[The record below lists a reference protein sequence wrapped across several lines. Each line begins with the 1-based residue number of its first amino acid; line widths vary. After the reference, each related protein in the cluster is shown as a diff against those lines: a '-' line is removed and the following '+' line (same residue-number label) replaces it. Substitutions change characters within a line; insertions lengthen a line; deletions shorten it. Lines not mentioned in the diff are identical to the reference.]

1 MNIFEDDIVTSINL
15 EDFETIFTSD
25 IRTVIKAIRKY
36 GFDLR
41 VVGGAVRDFMLGQ
54 SPRDVDF
61 ATDADPAELIL
72 IFDLEGIE
80 YDAGGINHGTVKAV
94 FGEDKVDVTS
104 IAYKIDVDDAGKMSI
119 IRGNGWEED
128 AKGRDL
134 TINSMSL
141 DMEGN
146 IHDYLKGLE
155 DLKNNI
161 IRLNPSQ
168 YGKIKKNP
176 EILMRWFKALIY
188 FDNPKWIQKDFN
200 FIKQNLPL
208 LAKVKDDKRINKTL
222 GTLVA
227 HHNGNKV
234 IQLMC
239 KLGVNKY
246 IDLDCK

>member
-15 EDFETIFTSD
+15 EDFEKIFTPE
-25 IRTVIKAIRKY
+25 ILTVIKAIRKY

-41 VVGGAVRDFMLGQ
+41 VVGGAVRDFILGQ

-72 IFDLEGIE
+72 IFDLEGLD
-80 YDAGGINHGTVKAV
+80 YDAGGIDHGTVKAV
-94 FGEDKVDVTS
+94 FGDEKIDVTS
-104 IAYKIDVDDAGKMSI
+104 IAYKIDVEDNKMRI
-119 IRGNGWEED
+119 IRGQGWEED

-146 IHDYLKGLE
+146 IHDYLNGLE
-155 DLKNNI
+155 DLNNKI
-161 IRLNPSQ
+161 IRLNASQ
-168 YGKIKKNP
+168 YNKIKKNP
-176 EILMRWFKALIY
+176 EIIMRWFKALIY

-200 FIKQNLPL
+200 FIKQHLPL
-208 LAKVKDDKRINKTL
+208 LTKVKDDKRINKTL

-227 HHNGNKV
+227 HRNGHNV